1 MKTPTHLPS
10 CSLSLLMNVISL
22 LHNVFMQNKYIS
34 LVVKKENAGELKNND
49 TEDESMEFLT

>member
-1 MKTPTHLPS
+1 
-10 CSLSLLMNVISL
+10 MNVISL